1 MEIYASACFPL
12 PGVLTS
18 RPLFAQEFYTV
29 VGVRYGVRR
38 VFEWHIDVED
48 GAQWRQLASAPCNEE
63 GCEEE
68 ETKEEGRNA
77 RLSGESR
84 FPVVTMLASFPR

>member
-1 MEIYASACFPL
+1 M
-12 PGVLTS
+12 
-18 RPLFAQEFYTV
+18 
-29 VGVRYGVRR
+29 RR

-48 GAQWRQLASAPCNEE
+48 GAQWRQLASVPCNEE

-68 ETKEEGRNA
+68 EAKEEGRNA

-84 FPVVTMLASFPR
+84 FPVVTVLASFPR